1 MVQLGFD
8 LIHDLSQPSW
18 WMDIFRSFFAMID
31 QVVYSFL
38 SVVYQILFTIAK
50 SQFLSPE
57 TIKDFYGRVQLIIG
71 IFMIFKL
78 TISLLQVVVNPEL
91 MTDKKKGFGQI
102 ITRIVTM
109 LAMFTAIIPLNI
121 PNAEAGSYNA
131 YLNDN
136 GLLFGTLYSLQDR
149 ILDQNILA
157 KLVLGS
163 EDNKY
168 SIEHDDSRN
177 NIEKSGEELVAFL
190 LKGFIRVNTKDNG
203 SKVCSEST
211 ALEMGETNLLKR
223 WVNSLPDWL
232 PFVGADEIDADDV
245 YKGYNNPKVTRGIL
259 LQLPTLQCDNGY
271 AFAYS
276 PIISTACGVIIIV
289 ILIGFC
295 VDIAVRTLKLAVLRL
310 MAPIPILSYVD
321 PQSAEKGSF
330 AAWTK
335 SLIVTYL
342 DLFIRLLIVFFA
354 IFCVQEIT
362 TNGIQ
367 LPVTEEKLG
376 VVSVM
381 ATIFIIIGIFFFVKM
396 APKFIIDAL
405 GLKGMMS
412 NIGLSSILAAA
423 GAKMTGGNFRD
434 SLHAGL
440 NAANAQTE
448 AFNQGKAPPRLG
460 QSFNS
465 GRDYAAQMLT
475 GNEKMT
481 YQQMK
486 RGRGYLANEGIT
498 DRTAENQ
505 KKEMFALQDEQ
516 MRAQSTL
523 DQIHNGASWN
533 DLSAAEKRNLEEVY
547 RNQHGIAEGPLSLQQ
562 QQDMEASMQ
571 SLATENLINKKTAA
585 GKAEAKYKDMQAEM
599 QKWGLTENYR
609 GKYNAKRNTR
619 LGDVY
624 HNFDDVFSEGKM
636 TGIKNVFSAPGNTI
650 RSHPPA
656 NIRTNS
662 RERRADRANQ
672 EFERQER
679 INSTVEAS
687 RRQREKER
695 ENGR

>member
-354 IFCVQEIT
+354 VFCVQEIT

-481 YQQMK
+481 YQQMR

-498 DRTAENQ
+498 DRTAQDQ
-505 KKEMFALQDEQ
+505 KKKMFALKDDAEVAKSIVD
-516 MRAQSTL
+516 RLNNGLGFDSLSQSEKERIGLTGDAYENAVADFKL
-523 DQIHNGASWN
+523 RNGM
-533 DLSAAEKRNLEEVY
+533 DLSDTLSDAQM
-547 RNQHGIAEGPLSLQQ
+547 NQLAQESAMNSYLS
-562 QQDMEASMQ
+562 AS
-571 SLATENLINKKTAA
+571 TAA
-585 GKAEAKYKDMQAEM
+585 GKAEAQYKDMQTEM

-619 LGDVY
+619 LGDVVS
-624 HNFDDVFSEGKM
+624 HPKDVFSEGVM
-636 TGIKNVFSAPGNTI
+636 TGLRNVASAPGNTI

-656 NIRTNS
+656 SIGTDS

-672 EFERQER
+672 EYERQER
-679 INSTVEAS
+679 INSRTG
-687 RRQREKER
+687 RQ
-695 ENGR
+695 

>member
-71 IFMIFKL
+71 VFMIFKL

-168 SIEHDDSRN
+168 AIDVDDSRN

-211 ALEMGETNLLKR
+211 SLEMGETNLLKR

-354 IFCVQEIT
+354 VFCVQEIT

-498 DRTAENQ
+498 DRTAQDQ
-505 KKEMFALQDEQ
+505 KKKMFALKDDAEVAKSIVD
-516 MRAQSTL
+516 RLNNGLGFDSLSQSEKERIGLTGDAYENAVADFKL
-523 DQIHNGASWN
+523 RNGM
-533 DLSAAEKRNLEEVY
+533 DLSDTLSDAQM
-547 RNQHGIAEGPLSLQQ
+547 NQLAQESAMNSYLS
-562 QQDMEASMQ
+562 AS
-571 SLATENLINKKTAA
+571 TAA
-585 GKAEAKYKDMQAEM
+585 GKAEAQYKDMQTEM

-619 LGDVY
+619 LGDVVS
-624 HNFDDVFSEGKM
+624 HPKDVFSEGVM
-636 TGIKNVFSAPGNTI
+636 TGLRNVASAPGNTI

-656 NIRTNS
+656 SIGTDS

-672 EFERQER
+672 EYERQER
-679 INSTVEAS
+679 INSRTG
-687 RRQREKER
+687 RQ
-695 ENGR
+695 

>member
-1 MVQLGFD
+1 MLQLGFD

-18 WMDIFRSFFAMID
+18 PIDVFRAFFAMID

-38 SVVYQILFTIAK
+38 SVVYQILFTIAD
-50 SQFLSPE
+50 SQFLSPD
-57 TIKDFYGRVQLIIG
+57 TVKNFYGRVQLIIG
-71 IFMIFKL
+71 VFMIFKL
-78 TISLLQVVVNPEL
+78 TISLLQVVINPEL
-91 MTDKKKGFGQI
+91 MADKKKGFGQI
-102 ITRIVTM
+102 ITRVVTM

-136 GLLFGTLYSLQDR
+136 GLLFGTLYSLQHR
-149 ILDQNILA
+149 ILDNNVLEKI
-157 KLVLGS
+157 VLGG

-168 SIEHDDSRN
+168 SIKDDDSRSD
-177 NIEKSGEELVAFL
+177 IERSGEELATFM

-203 SKVCSEST
+203 AKVCKEDGSLV
-211 ALEMGETNLLKR
+211 AGEFNPLKGWIR
-223 WVNSLPDWL
+223 SWTKWI
-232 PFVGADEIDADDV
+232 VGSNGIDAKSV
-245 YKGYNNPKVTRGIL
+245 YEGYNNPRVTRGVL
-259 LQLPTLQCDNGY
+259 LQLPTLQCDDGY

-276 PIISTACGVIIIV
+276 PIFSTVCGIIIIV

-310 MAPIPILSYVD
+310 MAPIPILSYID
-321 PQSAEKGSF
+321 PQSAEKGAF

-335 SLIVTYL
+335 SLTVTYL

-354 IFCVQEIT
+354 VFCVQEIT
-362 TNGIQ
+362 KNGIQ
-367 LPVTEEKLG
+367 FPIASQGLG
-376 VVSVM
+376 VVSVL
-381 ATIFIIIGIFFFVKM
+381 ATIFIIIGIFFFARM

-423 GAKMTGGNFRD
+423 GAKMTGGSFRD

-505 KKEMFALQDEQ
+505 KKKMFALKDDEV
-516 MRAQSTL
+516 RAKAAL
-523 DQIHNGASWN
+523 DRINNGAGWN
-533 DLSAAEKRNLEEVY
+533 DLTDVDKQNLEAVY
-547 RNQHGIAEGPLSLQQ
+547 RKKHGLRAGPLTLQQ
-562 QQDMEASMQ
+562 QQDMEADIKA
-571 SLATENLINKKTAA
+571 LATENYISKKTDA
-585 GKAEAKYKDMQAEM
+585 GKAESQYNEMQKEM
-599 QKWGLTENYR
+599 QKWGLTESYS
-609 GKYNAKRNTR
+609 GKYNAKRNTK
-619 LGDVY
+619 LGDVL
-624 HNFDDVFSEGKM
+624 NNPGDVFSEGIM
-636 TGIKNVFSAPGNTI
+636 TGLRNVASAPGNTVRNI
-650 RSHPPA
+650 PPA
-656 NIRTNS
+656 NIASNS
-662 RERRADRANQ
+662 RERRADRANA
-672 EFERQER
+672 EYGRQER
-679 INSTVEAS
+679 INGKLEE
-687 RRQREKER
+687 RREQHRR
-695 ENGR
+695 DQEN

>member
-38 SVVYQILFTIAK
+38 SVIYQILFTIAD
-50 SQFLSPE
+50 SQFLSPD

-71 IFMIFKL
+71 VFMIFKL
-78 TISLLQVVVNPEL
+78 TVSLLQVIVNPEL
-91 MTDKKKGFGQI
+91 MSDKKRGFGQI

-136 GLLFGTLYSLQDR
+136 GLLFGTLYSLQHR
-149 ILDQNILA
+149 ILDQNVLT

-163 EDNKY
+163 EENKY
-168 SIEHDDSRN
+168 SVEHDKSRN
-177 NIEKSGEELVAFL
+177 DIERSGEELVTFL
-190 LKGFIRVNTKDNG
+190 LKGFIRVNTTEEG
-203 SKVCSEST
+203 AKVCSEST
-211 ALEMGETNLLKR
+211 TLVMGETDLLKR
-223 WVNSLPDWL
+223 WVNSFTDWI
-232 PFVGADEIDADDV
+232 FGSDGIAAADV
-245 YKGYNNPKVTRGIL
+245 YKGYNNSKVTRGIL

-276 PIISTACGVIIIV
+276 PIASTACAVIIII

-310 MAPIPILSYVD
+310 MAPIPILSYID

-335 SLIVTYL
+335 SLFVTYL
-342 DLFIRLLIVFFA
+342 DLFLRLLIVFFA
-354 IFCVQEIT
+354 VFCVQEIT
-362 TNGIQ
+362 RNGLQ
-367 LPVTEEKLG
+367 LPITEQKLG

-381 ATIFIIIGIFFFVKM
+381 ATIFIIIGIFFFVRM

-423 GAKMTGGNFRD
+423 GSRMTGGNFRD

-481 YQQMK
+481 YQQMR

-498 DRTAENQ
+498 DRTAQ
-505 KKEMFALQDEQ
+505 DKKKEMFALKDDAEIAKALADRVNNNGFDSLTTEEANRLEREYRDRHNIIGRMSDEEYAR
-516 MRAQSTL
+516 MKSNAAIESYN
-523 DQIHNGASWN
+523 DAS
-533 DLSAAEKRNLEEVY
+533 SK
-547 RNQHGIAEGPLSLQQ
+547 
-562 QQDMEASMQ
+562 
-571 SLATENLINKKTAA
+571 A
-585 GKAEAKYKDMQAEM
+585 GKAEAQYKDMQTEM

-619 LGDVY
+619 LGDVIS
-624 HNFDDVFSEGKM
+624 HPRDVFSEGVM
-636 TGIKNVFSAPGNTI
+636 TGLRNVASSPGNTI

-656 NIRTNS
+656 SMGTDS
-662 RERRADRANQ
+662 RERRADRVNR
-672 EFERQER
+672 EYERQER
-679 INSTVEAS
+679 INSRTG
-687 RRQREKER
+687 RQ
-695 ENGR
+695 

>member
-71 IFMIFKL
+71 VFMIFKL

-157 KLVLGS
+157 KLVLGG

-168 SIEHDDSRN
+168 AIDVDDSRN

-354 IFCVQEIT
+354 VFCVQEIT

-498 DRTAENQ
+498 DRTAQDQ
-505 KKEMFALQDEQ
+505 KKKMFALKDDAEVAKSIVD
-516 MRAQSTL
+516 RLNNGLGFDSLSQSEKERIGLTGDAYENAVADFKL
-523 DQIHNGASWN
+523 RNGM
-533 DLSAAEKRNLEEVY
+533 DLSDTLSDAQM
-547 RNQHGIAEGPLSLQQ
+547 NQLAQESAMNSYLS
-562 QQDMEASMQ
+562 AS
-571 SLATENLINKKTAA
+571 TAA
-585 GKAEAKYKDMQAEM
+585 GKAEAQYKDMQTEM

-619 LGDVY
+619 LGDVIS
-624 HNFDDVFSEGKM
+624 HPKDVFSEGVM
-636 TGIKNVFSAPGNTI
+636 TGLRNVASAPGNTI

-656 NIRTNS
+656 SMGTDS
-662 RERRADRANQ
+662 RERRADRANR
-672 EFERQER
+672 EYERQER
-679 INSTVEAS
+679 INSRTG
-687 RRQREKER
+687 RQ
-695 ENGR
+695 

>member
-18 WMDIFRSFFAMID
+18 WMDVFRSFFAMID

-38 SVVYQILFTIAK
+38 SIVYQILFTIAD

-57 TIKDFYGRVQLIIG
+57 TVKSFYGRVQLIIG
-71 IFMIFKL
+71 VFMIFKL

-91 MTDKKKGFGQI
+91 MSDKKKGFGQI

-121 PNAEAGSYNA
+121 PNAESGSYNA

-136 GLLFGTLYSLQDR
+136 GLLFGTLYSLQHR
-149 ILDQNILA
+149 IMDKNVLA

-168 SIEHDDSRN
+168 SISDDDSRN
-177 NIEKSGEELVAFL
+177 SVQRSGEELATFM
-190 LKGFIRVNTKDNG
+190 LKGFIRVNTKEEG
-203 SKVCSEST
+203 SKVCSESAT
-211 ALEMGETNLLKR
+211 LVMGQTDLLKR
-223 WVNSLPDWL
+223 WVNSFTDWI
-232 PFVGADEIDADDV
+232 FGSDGIAAADV
-245 YKGYNNPKVTRGIL
+245 YKGYNSPKVTRGIL
-259 LQLPTLQCDNGY
+259 LQLPTLQCDDGY

-276 PIISTACGVIIIV
+276 PIASTVCAVIIII

-310 MAPIPILSYVD
+310 MAPIPILSYID

-342 DLFIRLLIVFFA
+342 DLFIRLIIVFFA
-354 IFCVQEIT
+354 VFCVQEIT
-362 TNGIQ
+362 KNGLQ
-367 LPVTEEKLG
+367 LPVTSEKLG

-381 ATIFIIIGIFFFVKM
+381 ATIFIIIGIFFFVRM

-423 GAKMTGGNFRD
+423 GSRMTGGNFRD

-481 YQQMK
+481 YQQMR

-498 DRTAENQ
+498 DRTAEAQKGEMYKLKDQATIAKNLAERVNNQ
-505 KKEMFALQDEQ
+505 GFDSLTTEEKNRLADEY
-516 MRAQSTL
+516 
-523 DQIHNGASWN
+523 
-533 DLSAAEKRNLEEVY
+533 AER
-547 RNQHGIAEGPLSLQQ
+547 HGILGPMTNEEYERMKNYAAIESYN
-562 QQDMEASMQ
+562 DAN
-571 SLATENLINKKTAA
+571 TKA
-585 GKAEAKYKDMQAEM
+585 GKAEAKYNEM
-599 QKWGLTENYR
+599 QKEMSKWGLSESYS

-619 LGDVY
+619 LGDVI
-624 HNFDDVFSEGKM
+624 NQPRDVFSQGIA
-636 TGIKNVFSAPGNTI
+636 TGIRNVVSAPGNTI

-656 NIRTNS
+656 SMGTDS
-662 RERRADRANQ
+662 RERRANRVNR
-672 EFERQER
+672 EYERQEE
-679 INSTVEAS
+679 IN
-687 RRQREKER
+687 RRT
-695 ENGR
+695 GRQ

>member
-168 SIEHDDSRN
+168 AIDVDDSRN

-211 ALEMGETNLLKR
+211 SLEMGETNLLKR

-354 IFCVQEIT
+354 VFCVQEIT

-498 DRTAENQ
+498 DRTAQDQ
-505 KKEMFALQDEQ
+505 KKKMFALKDDAEVAKSIVD
-516 MRAQSTL
+516 RLNNGLGFDSLSQSEKERIGLTGDAYENAVADFKL
-523 DQIHNGASWN
+523 RNGM
-533 DLSAAEKRNLEEVY
+533 DLSDTLSDAQM
-547 RNQHGIAEGPLSLQQ
+547 NQLAQESAMNSYLS
-562 QQDMEASMQ
+562 AS
-571 SLATENLINKKTAA
+571 TAA
-585 GKAEAKYKDMQAEM
+585 GKAEAQYKDMQTEM

-619 LGDVY
+619 LGDVVS
-624 HNFDDVFSEGKM
+624 HPKDVFSEGVM
-636 TGIKNVFSAPGNTI
+636 TGLRNVASAPGNTI

-656 NIRTNS
+656 SIGTDS

-672 EFERQER
+672 EYERQER
-679 INSTVEAS
+679 INSRTG
-687 RRQREKER
+687 RQ
-695 ENGR
+695 

>member
-354 IFCVQEIT
+354 VFCVQEIT

-498 DRTAENQ
+498 DRTAQDQ
-505 KKEMFALQDEQ
+505 KKKMFALKDDAEVAKSIVD
-516 MRAQSTL
+516 RLNNGLGFDSLSQSEKERIGLTGDAYENAVADFKL
-523 DQIHNGASWN
+523 RNGM
-533 DLSAAEKRNLEEVY
+533 DLSDTLSDAQM
-547 RNQHGIAEGPLSLQQ
+547 NQLAQESAMNSYLS
-562 QQDMEASMQ
+562 AS
-571 SLATENLINKKTAA
+571 TAA
-585 GKAEAKYKDMQAEM
+585 GKAEAQYKDMQTEM

-619 LGDVY
+619 LGDVVS
-624 HNFDDVFSEGKM
+624 HPKDVFSEGVM
-636 TGIKNVFSAPGNTI
+636 TGLRNVASAPGNTI

-656 NIRTNS
+656 SMGTDS
-662 RERRADRANQ
+662 RERRADRANR
-672 EFERQER
+672 EYERQER
-679 INSTVEAS
+679 INSRTG
-687 RRQREKER
+687 RQ
-695 ENGR
+695 

>member
-71 IFMIFKL
+71 VFMIFKL

-168 SIEHDDSRN
+168 AIDVDDSRN

-211 ALEMGETNLLKR
+211 SLEMGETNLLKR

-354 IFCVQEIT
+354 VFCVQEIT

-498 DRTAENQ
+498 DRTAQDQ
-505 KKEMFALQDEQ
+505 KKKMFALKDDAEVAKSIVD
-516 MRAQSTL
+516 RLNNGLGFDSLSQSEKERIGLTGDAYENAVADFKL
-523 DQIHNGASWN
+523 RNGM
-533 DLSAAEKRNLEEVY
+533 DLSDTLSDAQM
-547 RNQHGIAEGPLSLQQ
+547 NQLAQESAMNSYLS
-562 QQDMEASMQ
+562 AS
-571 SLATENLINKKTAA
+571 TAA
-585 GKAEAKYKDMQAEM
+585 GKAEAQYKDMQTEM

-619 LGDVY
+619 LGDVVS
-624 HNFDDVFSEGKM
+624 HPKDVFSEGVM
-636 TGIKNVFSAPGNTI
+636 TGLRNVASAPGNTI

-656 NIRTNS
+656 SMGTDS
-662 RERRADRANQ
+662 RERRADRANR
-672 EFERQER
+672 EYERQER
-679 INSTVEAS
+679 INSRTG
-687 RRQREKER
+687 RQ
-695 ENGR
+695 

>member
-18 WMDIFRSFFAMID
+18 WMDIFRSFFAMLD

-38 SVVYQILFTIAK
+38 SIVYQILFTIAD

-57 TIKDFYGRVQLIIG
+57 TVKAFYGRVQLIIG
-71 IFMIFKL
+71 VFMIFKL
-78 TISLLQVVVNPEL
+78 TVSLLQVVINPEL
-91 MTDKKKGFGQI
+91 MNDKKKGFGQI

-136 GLLFGTLYSLQDR
+136 GLLFGTLYSLQHR
-149 ILDQNILA
+149 ILDKNVLA
-157 KLVLGS
+157 KIVLGS

-168 SIEHDDSRN
+168 SISDDDSRSD
-177 NIEKSGEELVAFL
+177 IEKSGEELATFM
-190 LKGFIRVNTKDNG
+190 LKGFIRVNTKENG
-203 SKVCSEST
+203 AKVCKESDT
-211 ALEMGETNLLKR
+211 IVAEETNFFKKYFNLWWGWLL
-223 WVNSLPDWL
+223 
-232 PFVGADEIDADDV
+232 GTDEQEVDA
-245 YKGYNNPKVTRGIL
+245 KLLYNTYNDPKITRNLL
-259 LQLPTLQCDNGY
+259 LQYPQLRCDSGY
-271 AFAYS
+271 AFAYM
-276 PIISTACGVIIIV
+276 PLVSTACGVIIIV

-310 MAPIPILSYVD
+310 MAPIPILSYID
-321 PQSAEKGSF
+321 PQSAEKGAF

-335 SLIVTYL
+335 SLIVTYV
-342 DLFIRLLIVFFA
+342 DLFIRLIIVFFA
-354 IFCVQEIT
+354 VFCVQEIT
-362 TNGIQ
+362 TNGLQ
-367 LPVTEEKLG
+367 LPVTSEKLG

-434 SLHAGL
+434 SLHAGM

-498 DRTAENQ
+498 DKTALDQ
-505 KKEMFALQDEQ
+505 KTKMFALKDKAEVAKALADRVNNNGWGSLTAAERSQLEADW
-516 MRAQSTL
+516 RRRHADDLAAGGIYSTL
-523 DQIHNGASWN
+523 S
-533 DLSAAEKRNLEEVY
+533 
-547 RNQHGIAEGPLSLQQ
+547 
-562 QQDMEASMQ
+562 
-571 SLATENLINKKTAA
+571 ATELDDLMHSNAAIESYNDANAKA
-585 GKAEAKYKDMQAEM
+585 GKAEAQYKDMQMEM

-619 LGDVY
+619 LGDVIS
-624 HNFDDVFSEGKM
+624 HPGDVFSQGIA
-636 TGIKNVFSAPGNTI
+636 TGLRNVASAPGNTI

-656 NIRTNS
+656 SIGADS
-662 RERRADRANQ
+662 RERRADRVNR
-672 EFERQER
+672 EYERQEE
-679 INSTVEAS
+679 INKRTG
-687 RRQREKER
+687 RQ
-695 ENGR
+695 

>member
-71 IFMIFKL
+71 VFMIFKL

-354 IFCVQEIT
+354 VFCVQEIT

-498 DRTAENQ
+498 DRTAQDQ
-505 KKEMFALQDEQ
+505 KKKMFALKDDAEVAKSIVD
-516 MRAQSTL
+516 RLNNGLGFDSLSQSEKERIGLTGDAYENAVADFKL
-523 DQIHNGASWN
+523 RNGM
-533 DLSAAEKRNLEEVY
+533 DLSDTLSDAQM
-547 RNQHGIAEGPLSLQQ
+547 NQLAQESAMNSYLS
-562 QQDMEASMQ
+562 AS
-571 SLATENLINKKTAA
+571 TAA
-585 GKAEAKYKDMQAEM
+585 GKAEAQYKDMQTEM

-619 LGDVY
+619 LGDVVS
-624 HNFDDVFSEGKM
+624 HPKDVFSEGVM
-636 TGIKNVFSAPGNTI
+636 TGLRNVASAPGNTI

-656 NIRTNS
+656 SMGTDS
-662 RERRADRANQ
+662 RERRADRANR
-672 EFERQER
+672 EYERQER
-679 INSTVEAS
+679 INSRTG
-687 RRQREKER
+687 RQ
-695 ENGR
+695 

>member
-18 WMDIFRSFFAMID
+18 WMDIFRSFFSMLD

-38 SVVYQILFTIAK
+38 SIVYQILFTIAD

-57 TIKDFYGRVQLIIG
+57 TVKDFYGRVQLIIG
-71 IFMIFKL
+71 VFMIFKL

-91 MTDKKKGFGQI
+91 MADKKKGFSQI

-121 PNAEAGSYNA
+121 PNAESGSYNA

-136 GLLFGTLYSLQDR
+136 GLLFGTLYSLQHR
-149 ILDQNILA
+149 IMDKNVLA

-168 SIEHDDSRN
+168 SMSDDDSRS
-177 NIEKSGEELVAFL
+177 NIEKSGEELATFM
-190 LKGFIRVNTKDNG
+190 LKGFIRVNTTENG
-203 SKVCSEST
+203 AKVCKESGT
-211 ALEMGETNLLKR
+211 VVAGESNFFRK
-223 WVNSLPDWL
+223 WFNIWWGWL
-232 PFVGADEIDADDV
+232 VGTGEEEVDAKLV
-245 YKGYNNPKVTRGIL
+245 YDAYNNPKMTRHLL
-259 LQLPTLQCDNGY
+259 LQYPQLKCDDGY
-271 AFAYS
+271 AFAYM
-276 PIISTACGVIIIV
+276 PLVSTACGIVIIV

-310 MAPIPILSYVD
+310 MAPIPILSYID

-335 SLIVTYL
+335 SLTVTYL
-342 DLFIRLLIVFFA
+342 DLFIRLIIVFFA
-354 IFCVQEIT
+354 VFCVQEIVK
-362 TNGIQ
+362 NGIQ
-367 LPVTEEKLG
+367 FPVASEGLG

-434 SLHAGL
+434 SLHAGM

-498 DRTAENQ
+498 DKTAEDQ
-505 KKEMFALQDEQ
+505 KKKMFALQDDQ

-533 DLSAAEKRNLEEVY
+533 DLSTAEKRNLEEVY
-547 RNQHGIAEGPLSLQQ
+547 RKQNNIASGPLSLQQ
-562 QQDMEASMQ
+562 QQDMEASIQ

-585 GKAEAKYKDMQAEM
+585 GKAEAQYKEMQTEM
-599 QKWGLTENYR
+599 QKWGLTESYS

-619 LGDVY
+619 VGDVIS
-624 HNFDDVFSEGKM
+624 HPKDVFSQGIA
-636 TGIKNVFSAPGNTI
+636 TGIRNVVSAPGNTI

-656 NIRTNS
+656 SIGTDS
-662 RERRADRANQ
+662 RERRARRVNR
-672 EFERQER
+672 EYERQEE
-679 INSTVEAS
+679 INSRTG
-687 RRQREKER
+687 RQ
-695 ENGR
+695 